1 MAATADLAPIERGVS
16 YPLPLF
22 MKRVGL
28 GRHGL
33 REARKAG
40 LRVVYAHGHA
50 FVTGDAWL
58 DYLESRPAS
67 DTSAA

>member
-1 MAATADLAPIERGVS
+1 MAATAELAPIERGVS

-33 REARKAG
+33 RQARAAG
-40 LRVVYAHGHA
+40 LIVVYAHGHA
-50 FVTGDAWL
+50 FVTGDAWHNYL
-58 DYLESRPAS
+58 DKCAR
-67 DTSAA
+67 DAAE